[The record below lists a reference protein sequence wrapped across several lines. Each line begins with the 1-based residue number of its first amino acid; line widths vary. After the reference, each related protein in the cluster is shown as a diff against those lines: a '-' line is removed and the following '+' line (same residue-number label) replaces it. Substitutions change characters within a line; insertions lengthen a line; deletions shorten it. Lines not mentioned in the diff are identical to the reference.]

1 MYLTNAFSLFQM
13 IITAGNL
20 AESQNAL
27 ELART
32 NGSYFLLLF
41 QSFLFAVV
49 RYLHDLLPPLFLFR
63 VASFL
68 CTVGCHPTRCSE
80 FEQDGLDPSDY
91 LHQLITIAQDNKG
104 KVVAVGECGLG
115 KGSPK

>member
-1 MYLTNAFSLFQM
+1 M

-49 RYLHDLLPPLFLFR
+49 RCLHDLLPPLFLFR
-63 VASFL
+63 VGSFHS
-68 CTVGCHPTRCSE
+68 TVGCHPTRCSE
-80 FEQDGLDPSDY
+80 FEQGGLNPSDY